1 MAESAELQAVEISA
15 PRTPKDK
22 SCLLEVI
29 GRYWKACA
37 VDRSQPV
44 LVLGGEQEDIDIL
57 TACGF
62 EKIVLSNLDAAGKG
76 FQLGKIAP
84 ASRSSSVGFSPPG
97 FPPCPRSAKA
107 TGGMVR
113 VCPPHGVISVSD

>member
-44 LVLGGEQEDIDIL
+44 LVLGGEQADIDIL

-62 EKIVLSNLDAAGKG
+62 EKSVLSRLDGAGMARDAENVA
-76 FQLGKIAP
+76 LADD
-84 ASRSSSVGFSPPG
+84 SCPG
-97 FPPCPRSAKA
+97 VVAHAVLQRCRCPQ
-107 TGGMVR
+107 
-113 VCPPHGVISVSD
+113 